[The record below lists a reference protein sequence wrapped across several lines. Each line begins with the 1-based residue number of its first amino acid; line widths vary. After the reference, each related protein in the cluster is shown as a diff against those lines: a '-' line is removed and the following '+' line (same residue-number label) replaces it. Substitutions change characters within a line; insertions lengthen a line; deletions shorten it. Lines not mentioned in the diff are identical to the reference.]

1 MTNDQYE
8 AASSFWIK
16 KDAESK
22 HMDDQEL
29 YERIDHFL
37 SEHKVLA
44 LACGDASF
52 IRCTPL
58 EYTWHDGALWIF
70 SEGGLKFRAL
80 QNHPH
85 VSAAVFESNM
95 SFGSL
100 LSCQIQGQVEMVD
113 LFSKEYMA
121 EAFVRHIPA
130 EMLKKLPE
138 PMWLLKII
146 PDEMTLLDSSL
157 KKEGYGSRQ
166 TWKR

>member
-44 LACGDASF
+44 LASGDASF

-58 EYTWHDGALWIF
+58 EYTWHDDALWIF
-70 SEGGLKFRAL
+70 SEGGMKFRAL
-80 QNHPH
+80 KNNPH